1 MQQPKL
7 QAMELSEV
15 VCVEDG
21 AILYFLYMVPDSVI
35 FVRGEFCVV
44 LMSTYVPVF
53 ITYVCFSGLCRSIHA
68 SSNRDERTQNNSQQR
83 KNPRRMNLCSE

>member
-35 FVRGEFCVV
+35 FARGEFCVV
-44 LMSTYVPVF
+44 LMSTYVY
-53 ITYVCFSGLCRSIHA
+53 ITYVCY
-68 SSNRDERTQNNSQQR
+68 SQARQYIYR
-83 KNPRRMNLCSE
+83 FM